1 MISIP
6 PITQCKF
13 VIPLPGKE
21 MAMRVTNT
29 KQQLIEI
36 ARNDLIKNNPAKLD
50 KLIITVSA
58 EATQVRSN
66 C

>member
-1 MISIP
+1 
-6 PITQCKF
+6 
-13 VIPLPGKE
+13 

-50 KLIITVSA
+50 KLIITVPA